1 MVKSRLQID
10 AEWLTRLRHDG
21 LAAHLPELPEMP
33 SGLAAAIQQI
43 NEGRYWQ
50 AHETLEAM
58 WLPAPYPLRL
68 FYYALIKT
76 AVGLLHLGRENATGA
91 RQQLQTAVEFLAPF
105 CPRFLGLRTDLL
117 LEDARARL
125 EIADAGSE
133 APSGPLRIRW
143 EEHAST

>member
-33 SGLAAAIQQI
+33 SGLAA
-43 NEGRYWQ
+43 
-50 AHETLEAM
+50 LEAM
-58 WLPAPYPLRL
+58 WLPAHYPLRL

-125 EIADAGSE
+125 EIADAGSG